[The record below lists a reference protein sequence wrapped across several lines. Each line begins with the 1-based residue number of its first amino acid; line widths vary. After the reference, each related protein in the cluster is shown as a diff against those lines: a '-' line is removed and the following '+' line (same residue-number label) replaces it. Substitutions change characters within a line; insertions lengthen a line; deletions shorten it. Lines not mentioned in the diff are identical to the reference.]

1 MKLSKYTILID
12 DDGQYIAYNTAS
24 NSMMVCTREI
34 VGLIRKYSHEIDRIR
49 NIHPSLYDYLKD
61 KNFIVS
67 EEADETLGFIQSL
80 KQELDDIEEYLI
92 TINPTMNCNLRCWY
106 CYEEHLAHSNM
117 PEKIIESIKKL
128 IENIV
133 GNPKVKSLHLSF
145 FGGEPLLGFK
155 NCIKPLIEFSDALCR
170 KYDTSFS
177 FGFTTNAVLL
187 SEETC
192 DILARFDREV
202 SMQIP
207 FDGDRPMHDSI
218 KRTATGKGTYDRI
231 LTNLKY
237 ALSKGFYITVR
248 CNYTTKSAASFRNLV
263 EDIKPLL
270 VTYPSRVRVSF
281 QQVWQ
286 DLNQHKANPI
296 IDELESEISNIGA
309 HCYCSDA
316 DISRCYADK
325 KNSFVINYDGSIYQC
340 TAREFTDSNKEGVL
354 RADGTIEYN
363 ERYHRRMESRFSNP
377 ECMEC
382 NLYPICN
389 ICTQKRLEQGN
400 TQCPGSRFPNFKQDL
415 LLSRIKALYRIS
427 QEKQSPGKNH
437 F

>member
-1 MKLSKYTILID
+1 M
-12 DDGQYIAYNTAS
+12 
-24 NSMMVCTREI
+24 
-34 VGLIRKYSHEIDRIR
+34 
-49 NIHPSLYDYLKD
+49 
-61 KNFIVS
+61 
-67 EEADETLGFIQSL
+67 
-80 KQELDDIEEYLI
+80 
-92 TINPTMNCNLRCWY
+92 
-106 CYEEHLAHSNM
+106 
-117 PEKIIESIKKL
+117 
-128 IENIV
+128 
-133 GNPKVKSLHLSF
+133 
-145 FGGEPLLGFK
+145 GFK

-170 KYDTSFS
+170 KYGTSFS

-325 KNSFVINYDGSIYQC
+325 KILSSSITTEVSIN
-340 TAREFTDSNKEGVL
+340 AR
-354 RADGTIEYN
+354 
-363 ERYHRRMESRFSNP
+363 
-377 ECMEC
+377 
-382 NLYPICN
+382 
-389 ICTQKRLEQGN
+389 
-400 TQCPGSRFPNFKQDL
+400 PGSSPTAIKKEYFERTGRLNITNGIIDEWKAGSPIRNVWNAIYIRYVISVPKSVWSRETPNVPAQDFL
-415 LLSRIKALYRIS
+415 ILNKICC
-427 QEKQSPGKNH
+427 
-437 F
+437 